1 MKERIRGT
9 SESSHKSLSMR
20 ILSFM
25 YAKWSIYFF
34 ADP

>member
-9 SESSHKSLSMR
+9 SESSPKSLSMR